1 MWSDPVADMLTRVRN
16 AVRGRFASVKIPS
29 SKLKVGIA
37 RALKDEGYIDDF
49 CVIDDTRQGVL
60 RLDLKYGQ
68 RGEDV
73 IHDIQRVSRTGCR
86 VYSRVEDIPRVLD
99 GLGIAIL
106 STSHG
111 VLSDTACRGRNVGG
125 EVLCTVY

>member
-16 AVRGRFASVKIPS
+16 AVRVRHPQVNMPS

-37 RALKDEGYIDDF
+37 KVLKDEGYVKDF
-49 CVIDDTRQGVL
+49 VVIEDGKQGIL
-60 RLDLKYGQ
+60 RVDLKYGA

-73 IHDIQRVSRTGCR
+73 IRAIDRVSRPGRR
-86 VYSRVEDIPRVLD
+86 VYQGVDDLPRVLD
-99 GLGIAIL
+99 GLGIAVV
-106 STSHG
+106 STNKG
-111 VLSDTACRGRNVGG
+111 VLSDRVCREQKVGG